1 MLAMGYNETQSNL
14 AFNAGIGTM
23 ADTMKQAASE
33 SAENMAEP
41 TTPREMLETRFG
53 TIEVDRTGMITFEHG
68 LLGVP
73 NSKHFVLVDFPS
85 QKLAQF
91 RLLQSLDD
99 KNLSFITLP
108 LEMENAVIEKADLE
122 KACADIGIAPQNLAV
137 LLIVSVH
144 RTPEEVKISV
154 NARAPLVID
163 VGSRHAIQYV
173 FQHSRYK
180 VQQLLEG
187 SAA

>member
-1 MLAMGYNETQSNL
+1 MLATGHQEIQSNL
-14 AFNAGIGTM
+14 AFSAGIGTM
-23 ADTMKQAASE
+23 GELMKHSATETVIADTAPPANLE
-33 SAENMAEP
+33 VI
-41 TTPREMLETRFG
+41 ETRFG
-53 TIEVDRTGMITFEHG
+53 TIEADRNNAIHFEHG

-73 NSKHFVLVDFPS
+73 NSKRFVLVDFPS

-108 LEMENAVIEKADLE
+108 LEVENAIIERADIEKA
-122 KACADIGIAPQNLAV
+122 CGDIGISPDNLAI

-144 RTPEEVKISV
+144 RTPTDLNITV

-180 VQQLLEG
+180 VQQPLQG
-187 SAA
+187 DAA